1 MILNHNVESWNIII
15 SWTWSFHK
23 EQHPCWGAWVRENQE
38 NTGAEEAFWKAV
50 VAIYRV
56 IGGWDKGGRG
66 HMPQPFFQ
74 PCGFGISCSMILS
87 PRGILLK
94 CLTNC
99 TNVIYWSVSLG
110 RLELFCHQI
119 HIVYA
124 LSPLPSPTRY
134 MKEGGKWQTC
144 FI

>member
-1 MILNHNVESWNIII
+1 MILSHNVESWNIII

-50 VAIYRV
+50 AAIYWV
-56 IGGWDKGGRG
+56 DGGWDKGGRG

-87 PRGILLK
+87 PKRHLVKMPHQLHQCHLLV
-94 CLTNC
+94 CFP
-99 TNVIYWSVSLG
+99 